1 MSFLN
6 RLMYTLMYFRRPP
19 WDSGQTPPELLEY
32 LKTRT
37 PGRAIDLGC
46 GTGTNIITLAS
57 LGWNVTGVDFVP
69 AAVEQA
75 RRKAK
80 MAGILADLRVGDV
93 TRLDDIT
100 GPFDFSLD
108 LGCYHSLPG
117 PEKTAYQRE
126 LERIMAPGG
135 IWFMYGFLR
144 PTGVDSGMGLSVENL
159 AKIKKGFKLV
169 WRSDG
174 LDRGKHPSAY
184 FIFEKLSQRSTG
196 IIP

>member
-80 MAGILADLRVGDV
+80 NGRN
-93 TRLDDIT
+93 
-100 GPFDFSLD
+100 
-108 LGCYHSLPG
+108 
-117 PEKTAYQRE
+117 
-126 LERIMAPGG
+126 
-135 IWFMYGFLR
+135 
-144 PTGVDSGMGLSVENL
+144 SG
-159 AKIKKGFKLV
+159 
-169 WRSDG
+169 
-174 LDRGKHPSAY
+174 
-184 FIFEKLSQRSTG
+184 
-196 IIP
+196 